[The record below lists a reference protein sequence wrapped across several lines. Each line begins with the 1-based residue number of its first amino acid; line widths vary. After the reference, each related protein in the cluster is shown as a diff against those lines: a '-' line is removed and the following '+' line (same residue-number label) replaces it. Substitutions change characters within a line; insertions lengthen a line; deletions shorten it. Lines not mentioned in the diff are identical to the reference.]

1 MKNNWRIAAF
11 ILTVFL
17 CTSVSGQDII
27 EVKDVNQPTSKGT
40 RPGFSVFIKD
50 ATLDMVS
57 KKWGQYMRNEN
68 SEVFKSKD
76 YKVKYEFKAGEYLA
90 ERAILTDISNKY
102 ISTIATIVNT
112 SGGVQFTAFF
122 QLDSAF
128 ISKQTLGDIYPNT
141 KKYVRNFAVGCYKD
155 AVAAELAREEKKLK
169 DLEEKLVSLKDK
181 KVLLEKNIVR
191 SEAGVSEMES
201 QLRTNM
207 TDQDRSSLNLK
218 MLNDSLSRLA
228 VNSPEYT
235 VYNNRLKEENKN
247 QKRLIS
253 DNSSYHKKLDNY
265 KKSIL
270 EDQEA
275 IKKNVVDQDYQSKQI
290 ESQKVVVNTVRVKL
304 GNIK

>member
-1 MKNNWRIAAF
+1 MAQENM
-11 ILTVFL
+11 
-17 CTSVSGQDII
+17 
-27 EVKDVNQPTSKGT
+27 EVKDVQMPTSKGT
-40 RPGFSVFIKD
+40 QPGYSVFIKD

-90 ERAILTDISNKY
+90 ERAVLTGISNKY
-102 ISTIATIVNT
+102 ISTIATVVNT
-112 SGGVQFTAFF
+112 NGGVQFTAFF

-141 KKYVRNFAVGCYKD
+141 KKYVRKFAVESYRD
-155 AVAAELAREEKKLK
+155 AVAAELAREDKKLK

-181 KVLLEKNIVR
+181 KLLLEKEIVR
-191 SEAGVSEMES
+191 SQAGVSEMES
-201 QLRTNM
+201 LLRTNM
-207 TDQDRSSLNLK
+207 TDQERTGQNVK
-218 MLNDSLSRLA
+218 MLNDSLSRLPA
-228 VNSPEYT
+228 NSPEYT
-235 VYNNRLKEENKN
+235 VYNNRLKEENKI

-253 DNSSYHKKLDNY
+253 DNSSYHKKLDNQ
-265 KKSIL
+265 KRSIL

-275 IKKNVVDQDYQSKQI
+275 VKKNVIDQDYQVKLI
-290 ESQKVVVNTVRVKL
+290 ESQKVVVNNVKVKL